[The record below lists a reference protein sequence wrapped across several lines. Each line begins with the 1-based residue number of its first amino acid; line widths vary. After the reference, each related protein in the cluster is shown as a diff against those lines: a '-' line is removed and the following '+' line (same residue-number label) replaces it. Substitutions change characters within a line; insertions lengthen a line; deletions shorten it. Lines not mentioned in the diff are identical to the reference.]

1 MAFEGFDLQAFAQAL
16 SVPTQEALEM
26 LPQLQKQPVAW
37 QFAFDLLKSNNYNC
51 RFFGAHT
58 LQTKIA
64 RDWDSLD
71 EERQEALRNELVR
84 LVAEQCDAPMNVLNK
99 TNQALAT
106 YALRTVPESWNNFL
120 PSVIKEIQN
129 SAQVLGKN
137 SKSAAHAVVDFLEL
151 FPEELNRATIASAQ
165 HARLV
170 EDIKTSL
177 PIVLELLTGVV
188 CGLPG
193 SPNISNRPDVVV
205 ELGNDTA
212 WRTRAWKAILQ
223 WLQFGISSDALFIP
237 LLDMS
242 LQQMEVLALHQ
253 LSGDGTVD
261 DDEVSAAAAVVD
273 DMLSNIKVAS
283 KYSQTI
289 GTQVLGR
296 IGRPWISSVL
306 KAALDSQDDQ
316 LAMRWGLPLISFG
329 ETYTEFLVKRT
340 ADQQVSEQIGVFM
353 QIMLAM
359 TRFPGYNG
367 IDESISD
374 QPLNFW
380 YLLQETLVDFEC
392 EVGDEPET
400 APMVSATR
408 TTIKGI
414 YLEVLKALV
423 SKCTYPSAETWADA
437 DKDER
442 DRFMSYRRDVSDA
455 LLNVYYV
462 LRDDMLSL
470 LVDEVASNIGT
481 FSLANWQTVESVLF
495 ALKSIGEA
503 VPESE
508 AVHLQRLFSA
518 ELLSGH
524 FMPVLQTTVDSSD
537 RVSQWGLTS
546 TKMSMLSLIG
556 AYSEWW
562 KGHPELLLVVV
573 PCVTSSLNQ
582 PALVQTAVA
591 AFRRICDS
599 CRDQLTG
606 ASDSMIHLACQVL
619 SAGAAVPA
627 REQQRIFESV
637 AEVVMAQTPDKQTAA
652 LGPLL
657 SSLAE
662 AINKGVRFLETAP
675 DGISLADLEPYLEPL
690 LNVLRLVGSLAR
702 GLQFSDEIEERAQ
715 LGDQE
720 AVVSLVSA
728 AQHYSSSAGMSE
740 FRCLLL
746 DLMGRLFLLPVWSRD
761 PASNLIQMD
770 DALLECLLDI
780 VNSSTRRGP
789 HAIDLG
795 LGKVIGF
802 IASAWTA
809 VIACP
814 VSSGSGDAM
823 ALGARWS
830 DQCPAFIQSISQLV
844 TVLAS
849 ASSRAWQP
857 NRPSVED
864 SDRMLGSVLTR
875 FIDDIYVGISRE
887 ASSLATAI
895 EQQPV
900 INEYIFD
907 LGTRVL
913 QTRPALFACLERS
926 AVGHL
931 CELSVQALAVP
942 NRLALRPTAYFL
954 TALIRLSSSV
964 GGRTDVSDLLAVLWN
979 EFGPIWL
986 RTTLAGIG
994 GAHPRSLLPNLAEL
1008 LFSMVK
1014 HHPASVRTVMN
1025 EQLAQA
1031 EFPSP
1036 HATASDKRVFVQQML
1051 STRSF
1056 IKVKGIVNEFSV
1068 KCRNLQGTA
1077 YVG

>member
-177 PIVLELLTGVV
+177 PIVLELLTGVA

-329 ETYTEFLVKRT
+329 ETYTEFL
-340 ADQQVSEQIGVFM
+340 
-353 QIMLAM
+353 
-359 TRFPGYNG
+359 
-367 IDESISD
+367 
-374 QPLNFW
+374 
-380 YLLQETLVDFEC
+380 
-392 EVGDEPET
+392 
-400 APMVSATR
+400 
-408 TTIKGI
+408 
-414 YLEVLKALV
+414 
-423 SKCTYPSAETWADA
+423 
-437 DKDER
+437 
-442 DRFMSYRRDVSDA
+442 
-455 LLNVYYV
+455 
-462 LRDDMLSL
+462 
-470 LVDEVASNIGT
+470 
-481 FSLANWQTVESVLF
+481 TVESVLF

-606 ASDSMIHLACQVL
+606 ASDSMIHLARQVL

-662 AINKGVRFLETAP
+662 ALNKGVQFLETAP

-728 AQHYSSSAGMSE
+728 AQHYSSSAEMSE

-789 HAIDLG
+789 HAMDLG

-849 ASSRAWQP
+849 ASSGSWQP
-857 NRPSVED
+857 NRPSVDD

-931 CELSVQALAVP
+931 CELSVQALSVP

-964 GGRTDVSDLLAVLWN
+964 GGRTDVSDLLAVLWS

-1025 EQLAQA
+1025 ELLAQA